1 MDKLSPQKMN
11 PRPEKGR
18 RLEELSSN
26 GAVIQGV
33 PEKKMFFYST
43 TGFPMRDARL

>member
-1 MDKLSPQKMN
+1 MN
-11 PRPEKGR
+11 PCPEKGR

-33 PEKKMFFYST
+33 PEKKNVFLFYYRVSHERR
-43 TGFPMRDARL
+43 PSLKI